1 MQKML
6 VQSSGKHSQGH
17 RGEQYR
23 RTHVFADTVWD
34 RNENCASYICQ
45 HPLFQILAG
54 ATWMEVDKEDR
65 LAKRRIGR
73 R

>member
-6 VQSSGKHSQGH
+6 VQGSGKHSQGH
-17 RGEQYR
+17 GEQYR
-23 RTHVFADTVWD
+23 RTCVFADTVWD
-34 RNENCASYICQ
+34 RNENCTSYICQ
-45 HPLFQILAG
+45 HPLSQILAG
-54 ATWMEVDKEDR
+54 ATWMEVDEKDR